1 MSVDVVADTP
11 IVQCAGARH
20 ILTSFKLRRS
30 PPPNAFSLS
39 YKNPVKLEK
48 TLISYAVQPKAHL
61 RGNLPVN
68 RWGAHSAMV
77 CATTSPNIV

>member
-11 IVQCAGARH
+11 IVQSAGARH

-39 YKNPVKLEK
+39 YKNPVNLEK
-48 TLISYAVQPKAHL
+48 TLISYAVQQKRIFVEIYQRFVEAL
-61 RGNLPVN
+61 TA
-68 RWGAHSAMV
+68 RWSA
-77 CATTSPNIV
+77 PPHHQI